1 MTEFK
6 HIVTEEDK
14 AQELDIKGIM
24 RQHFKFSSRLRNK
37 IKREKLIRLN
47 GKETPNWIKPEPGDI
62 VSIKLPQ
69 EKSEFEAENIPIDI
83 AYEDKDLLIINKQPY
98 IVVHPTKGHPTGTLT
113 NAIMYHINET
123 NQTFKIRFMNRL
135 DRDTSG
141 LVAIAKNPHCQ
152 SSFMKQSQAGLV
164 EKRYVAIVKGI
175 MPSDEGTIDLPLG
188 RPYEDSVERAVMEDG
203 APSVT
208 HYRVLERFSSGFT
221 MLELELETGRTHQIR
236 VHLSHIGYPIVS
248 DHLYGIEEHDLIG
261 RQALHAKK
269 LSMIH
274 PVTGEKLSWDTEL
287 PDDMKQLI
295 EKIR

>member
-1 MTEFK
+1 MTEFR

-14 AQELDIKGIM
+14 NQDLDIKGVM
-24 RQHFKFSSRLRNK
+24 RQHFKLSSRLRNK

-47 GKETPNWIKPEPGDI
+47 GQQVPNWIKPEAGDV
-62 VSIKLPQ
+62 VSITLPE

-83 AYEDKDLLIINKQPY
+83 AYEDEDLLIINKQPY

-123 NQTFKIRFMNRL
+123 NQSFKIRFMNRL

-152 SSFMKQSQAGLV
+152 SAFMKQSQADLV
-164 EKRYVAIVKGI
+164 QKHYVAIVKGI
-175 MPSDEGTIDLPLG
+175 IESDNGTIDLPIG
-188 RPYEDSVERAVMEDG
+188 RPYEDSVERAVIEDG

-208 HYRVLERFSSGFT
+208 HYTVLERFPSGYT
-221 MLELELETGRTHQIR
+221 IVELELETGRTHQIR

-248 DHLYGIEEHDLIG
+248 DHLYGEEEHDLIG
-261 RQALHAKK
+261 RQALHAKY
-269 LSMIH
+269 LSFIH
-274 PVTGEKLSWDTEL
+274 PITGKRLNLEADI
-287 PDDMKQLI
+287 PDDMKELI
-295 EKIR
+295 IKLR